1 MPPIKTSIMPPPR
14 LTPDPITII
23 ATLHGN
29 LVHLGRENAAK
40 SVAGYGAKYDPMR
53 HPDNQPDPTED
64 FVALHED
71 SFADLFGMEIYHE
84 LKRKLNRLSV
94 RNGEARARVRLRVE
108 LEE

>member
-1 MPPIKTSIMPPPR
+1 MPQNVKPPIPA
-14 LTPDPITII
+14 DPITII

-40 SVAGYGAKYDPMR
+40 KMATKFDSTKQY
-53 HPDNQPDPTED
+53 PDNQPFDPVED
-64 FVALHED
+64 FTAIHED

>member
-1 MPPIKTSIMPPPR
+1 MPTMPPSSHVPS
-14 LTPDPITII
+14 DPITII

-53 HPDNQPDPTED
+53 HPDNQPITQDTVED
-64 FVALHED
+64 FIALHED

-94 RNGEARARVRLRVE
+94 RNGEAWARVRLRVE